1 MPAES
6 TPSGLDA
13 FRRRVLRD
21 PDLQARLLA
30 EPDPARF
37 PAAAVEAAARVGV
50 ELSVEEVVA
59 AWQAANQE
67 RAGQWI

>member
-1 MPAES
+1 MPAEP

-21 PDLQARLLA
+21 PELQARLLA
-30 EPDPARF
+30 EPDPSRF
-37 PAAAVEAAARVGV
+37 PAAAVEAAAGVGI

-59 AWQAANQE
+59 GLQAANQE